1 STGNYWDLAEKL
13 SCAAPTH
20 PVPVDL
26 RSETPGS
33 RGIDYYGCNI
43 ICLILHRLM

>member
-1 STGNYWDLAEKL
+1 WDLAEKL

-26 RSETPGS
+26 RSAP
-33 RGIDYYGCNI
+33 RCRDPAGIARD
-43 ICLILHRLM
+43 